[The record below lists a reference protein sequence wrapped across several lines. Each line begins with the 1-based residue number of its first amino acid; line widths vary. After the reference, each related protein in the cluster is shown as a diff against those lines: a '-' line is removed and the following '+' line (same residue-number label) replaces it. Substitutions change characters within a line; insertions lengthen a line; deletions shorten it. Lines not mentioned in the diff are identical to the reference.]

1 MIYKGDMACDPRGL
15 IYEAY
20 RIDDISAEDCR
31 SIFFDWALGV
41 PAGEDAKQYV
51 NDLLAHYGDPTHPMT
66 AVLEEGLRSMDQT
79 KGRRGGRKAR
89 VR

>member
-1 MIYKGDMACDPRGL
+1 MLYKGDMDCDPRGL

-20 RIDDISAEDCR
+20 RIEDITPEDCR

-41 PAGEDAKQYV
+41 PAGEDSKQYV
-51 NDLLAHYGDPTHPMT
+51 KDLLERYGAQNHPMT
-66 AVLEEGLRSMDQT
+66 AVLEEGLRAMEQP

-89 VR
+89 VG